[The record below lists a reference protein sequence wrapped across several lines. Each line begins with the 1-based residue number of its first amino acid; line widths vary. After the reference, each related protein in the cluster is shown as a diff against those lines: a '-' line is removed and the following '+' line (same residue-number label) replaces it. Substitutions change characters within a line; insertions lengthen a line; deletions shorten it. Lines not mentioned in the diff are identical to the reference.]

1 MEDRHEKELAA
12 IKKSMIYELRLFF
25 DAKEQ
30 TAYTKEE
37 ILEILDEKA
46 LELQ

>member
-1 MEDRHEKELAA
+1 MEERAEKELAA
-12 IKKSMIYELRLFF
+12 IKKAMIYELRLFF
-25 DAKEQ
+25 DDREQ

-46 LELQ
+46 LELK